1 MRPSTRIAK
10 IDKCKRKIE
19 TKNPKNPKVGTDVEY
34 EYGFMSEAAK
44 IALKGP
50 VRLARFESHL
60 LHLRGLAART
70 VESTEIIAAALGLS
84 EVAASPLPLSGAQ
97 ADKLFERAF
106 EYLEKPWASM
116 SRSSRRLDWA
126 TSSCILLEDL
136 DMISSLQG
144 ALGAGRIGIGNLGIS
159 SLQGA
164 RIPNSE
170 IPSVSLK
177 FPIPRLLLESGN
189 FNVMEFRGG

>member
-1 MRPSTRIAK
+1 
-10 IDKCKRKIE
+10 
-19 TKNPKNPKVGTDVEY
+19 
-34 EYGFMSEAAK
+34 
-44 IALKGP
+44 
-50 VRLARFESHL
+50 
-60 LHLRGLAART
+60 
-70 VESTEIIAAALGLS
+70 
-84 EVAASPLPLSGAQ
+84 
-97 ADKLFERAF
+97 
-106 EYLEKPWASM
+106 
-116 SRSSRRLDWA
+116 
-126 TSSCILLEDL
+126 
-136 DMISSLQG
+136 MISSLQG